1 MRWMC
6 LIVLAACAP
15 LAPAPE
21 RPDWV
26 SAVRNG
32 DEALRVPHGSKTYYR
47 RIAGGAEF
55 SKQTS
60 CDWAVQKAQ
69 EDIRAEYPG
78 VAVAHAVEVVYY
90 DREHRDCAVTLSVGG
105 RVVPVAEAA
114 AMPVETLDASD
125 LLQQRSRAAM
135 EHALTGLKREE
146 FERFVGDTAV
156 VTEQSAECQQAF
168 RTPASSTHGSV
179 QVCWRA
185 DQVVG
190 YCTGVDRQC
199 WTRSTLP

>member
-15 LAPAPE
+15 LTPAFQ

-32 DEALRVPHGSKTYYR
+32 DEALRVPHGGKTYYR
-47 RIAGGAEF
+47 RIAGGPTY

-69 EDIRAEYPG
+69 EDIRAEYAG
-78 VAVAHAVEVVYY
+78 QTVSNAVEVVYY
-90 DREHRDCAVTLSVGG
+90 DLEHRDCAVTLSVGG
-105 RVVPVAEAA
+105 RPQPVTQVEAPA
-114 AMPVETLDASD
+114 PAQESSD
-125 LLQQRSRAAM
+125 LLQQRSRAAV
-135 EHALTGLKREE
+135 EHALTGLKRDE
-146 FERFVGDTAV
+146 FERFVGDEAV
-156 VTEQSAECQQAF
+156 VTEQSAECQRAF
-168 RTPASSTHGSV
+168 RTPASSTHGVV

-185 DQVVG
+185 DHVVG
-190 YCTGVDRQC
+190 YCTGADRQC
-199 WTRSTLP
+199 WTRTTQP